1 MAALLTAL
9 KKVETDQNCIQ
20 EQMKASEK
28 LGKVLNEADIR
39 LLVASMEQKNGAEVY
54 VISISSLVLFPVSVS
69 SFPLFTQISL
79 LIKGWKVSQTGGETF
94 D

>member
-54 VISISSLVLFPVSVS
+54 VISISSLVLFSCICLL
-69 SFPLFTQISL
+69 FPIVYSNLFID
-79 LIKGWKVSQTGGETF
+79 KGLKSQSNWRRNF
-94 D
+94 

>member
-9 KKVETDQNCIQ
+9 EKLGTDQNCSQ
-20 EQMKASEK
+20 ERMTASEK

-54 VISISSLVLFPVSVS
+54 VIFYFFSSIFSITTLFL
-69 SFPLFTQISL
+69 LFTQIS
-79 LIKGWKVSQTGGETF
+79 
-94 D
+94 

>member
-79 LIKGWKVSQTGGETF
+79 LIKG
-94 D
+94 

>member
-9 KKVETDQNCIQ
+9 KKVETDENCTQ

-54 VISISSLVLFPVSVS
+54 VISFSSLVLFFLYFS
-69 SFPLFTQISL
+69 SFQLFTQIS
-79 LIKGWKVSQTGGETF
+79 
-94 D
+94 